1 MFIFLTTIFSTFI
14 ISHFTA
20 PAIFA
25 LDINKM
31 AESEPEE
38 EKEPDMPELNKEF
51 FFETLEKRFNELLE
65 ERGHIEIIPYL
76 HYQGGIFD
84 TFTEYA
90 NTSYL
95 PGSDLIN
102 EVLVISYGVYPD
114 YPDNYWRH
122 YGNPVRGRAMEVL
135 YSTLEHIVQ
144 YHAAVNG
151 HPYREDDDPKVL
163 EKYVHEGV
171 IYIPKY
177 LLEDSASTKAPATE
191 QDAKGIINFISD
203 YDKFVDKYYTAY
215 ASKTKIAKNK
225 AASERETYEAKI
237 KSGKL
242 PIKSK
247 DDAIIFYSP
256 EDGSPIVTNP
266 SLKGDNKYYI
276 VSGKL
281 ERVEGKKY
289 IAYSSNLFDTAYFAF
304 EMTGKGKTYNSD
316 FRIGKYYTVVGKFVE
331 SMSYTTVVGT
341 TKYAAVFTADFVE
354 MQ

>member
-1 MFIFLTTIFSTFI
+1 
-14 ISHFTA
+14 
-20 PAIFA
+20 
-25 LDINKM
+25 
-31 AESEPEE
+31 
-38 EKEPDMPELNKEF
+38 MPELNKEF

-65 ERGHIEIIPYL
+65 ERGHIEIIPYM

-95 PGSDLIN
+95 SGWDLIN

-114 YPDNYWRH
+114 YPDKYWRH

-171 IYIPKY
+171 TYIPKY

-215 ASKTKIAKNK
+215 ASKTRIAEDK

-247 DDAIIFYSP
+247 EDAIIYYSP
-256 EDGSPIVTNP
+256 EDGSSIVTKP
-266 SLKGDNKYYI
+266 PLKGDNKYYI

-281 ERVEGKKY
+281 EMVEGKQY
-289 IAYSSNLFDTAYFAF
+289 IVYSSNIFDRAYFAF
-304 EMTGKGKTYNSD
+304 EMTAKGKTYNPD
-316 FRIGKYYTVVGKFVE
+316 FRIGKYYTVVGKFVGT
-331 SMSYTTVVGT
+331 MSYTTVAGT
-341 TKYAAVFTADFVE
+341 TKYAALFKADFVK
-354 MQ
+354 MR